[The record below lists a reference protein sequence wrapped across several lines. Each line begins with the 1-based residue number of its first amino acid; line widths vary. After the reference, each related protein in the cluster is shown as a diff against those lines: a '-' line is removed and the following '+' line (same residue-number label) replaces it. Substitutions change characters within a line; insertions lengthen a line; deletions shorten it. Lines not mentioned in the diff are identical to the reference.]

1 MSNSM
6 LRKIRRLKTRLGD
19 RQAYLTVFKLEDGS
33 TFTTPD
39 DPINYLMVNGIETP
53 KGKITDYIPPGKV
66 EEYDP
71 ISISIVE
78 YIHELIVKNILSHPA
93 PDRDI
98 HDFE

>member
-6 LRKIRRLKTRLGD
+6 LRKIRRLKARLGD

-39 DPINYLMVNGIETP
+39 DPMTYLLKYGAETVR
-53 KGKITDYIPPGKV
+53 GRITGYEPPPGV
-66 EEYDP
+66 HDP
-71 ISISIVE
+71 ITAAVYAEIRRLVLGE
-78 YIHELIVKNILSHPA
+78 ILAHPA

>member
-6 LRKIRRLKTRLGD
+6 LRKIRRLKARLGD

-39 DPINYLMVNGIETP
+39 DPMTYLLKYGAETER
-53 KGKITDYIPPGKV
+53 GRITGYEPPPGV
-66 EEYDP
+66 YDP
-71 ISISIVE
+71 ITAAVYAEIRRLVLGE
-78 YIHELIVKNILSHPA
+78 ILAHPA